1 MSEGLYWNQQTQ
13 MFLSAHPYEEGW
25 KVYTYPEEAAERFFL
40 RFLPDYLRDNCPEVI
55 KRREI
60 SRMIE
65 LDELIETPGKSHTVE
80 CGAQWDMKNE
90 LDTASWKGQVH
101 IEWEQQ
107 PIHVFA
113 FTVLCGYGWN
123 DVFMVATQ
131 SNKVLRAFHQAIAS
145 YARTVRL
152 KSTPREIFV
161 VNGED
166 IQVRPV
172 SWDDVMLP
180 PGLLEDIRSNLLG
193 FFRSGEMYHKLDLPY
208 RRGFLFAGPPG
219 CGKTA
224 TLRALATNIP
234 AKFITV
240 HGRFDV
246 RDDHIEQAL
255 YMGNKHAPAV
265 VLLEDLDKLVGSEKI
280 SLAHLLNTLDGL
292 KDVNGVLVIATTN
305 EPQKLDLALLH
316 RPSRFDRAWK
326 FPLPRYEQRLALLYK
341 LSGDRFS
348 EQALREVARKSE
360 GFSMAYVQEI
370 VVNAVLRC
378 VEDGAVSDDDTLQRS
393 METLRVQRRSASKD
407 DELLIERESLGFC
420 QPT

>member
-152 KSTPREIFV
+152 KSTPREFSLSM
-161 VNGED
+161 E
-166 IQVRPV
+166 RT
-172 SWDDVMLP
+172 
-180 PGLLEDIRSNLLG
+180 
-193 FFRSGEMYHKLDLPY
+193 FRSGLC
-208 RRGFLFAGPPG
+208 RG
-219 CGKTA
+219 T
-224 TLRALATNIP
+224 
-234 AKFITV
+234 
-240 HGRFDV
+240 
-246 RDDHIEQAL
+246 
-255 YMGNKHAPAV
+255 M
-265 VLLEDLDKLVGSEKI
+265 
-280 SLAHLLNTLDGL
+280 
-292 KDVNGVLVIATTN
+292 
-305 EPQKLDLALLH
+305 
-316 RPSRFDRAWK
+316 
-326 FPLPRYEQRLALLYK
+326 
-341 LSGDRFS
+341 
-348 EQALREVARKSE
+348 
-360 GFSMAYVQEI
+360 
-370 VVNAVLRC
+370 
-378 VEDGAVSDDDTLQRS
+378 
-393 METLRVQRRSASKD
+393 
-407 DELLIERESLGFC
+407 LLIRSLNSA
-420 QPT
+420 